1 MPFTRES
8 MTEVME
14 IVDEVQQWVQ
24 EARTAGEEESRMKK
38 LELAEKA
45 MQRIDLLMSGDEID
59 AHAYPLRD

>member
-8 MTEVME
+8 MSKVME

-24 EARTAGEEESRMKK
+24 ESRTAGEEESRRKK

-45 MQRIDLLMSGDEID
+45 MQRIDLLMSGDETD
-59 AHAYPLRD
+59 AHSCPLRD